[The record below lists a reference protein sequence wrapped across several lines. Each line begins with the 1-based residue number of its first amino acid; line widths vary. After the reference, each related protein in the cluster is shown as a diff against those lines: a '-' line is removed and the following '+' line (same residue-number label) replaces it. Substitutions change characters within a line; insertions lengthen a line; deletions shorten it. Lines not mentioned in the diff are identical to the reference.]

1 MGEQR
6 IRVGIVGVNPQ
17 QGWAAR
23 AHIPALRSLPEYE
36 ITAVGTSRIE
46 SARAAAEHFGVAH
59 AFADARELAEH
70 PEVDLVVVTVKV
82 PAHLELVGAALAA
95 GKHVYCE
102 WPLART
108 TEEAELLV
116 AAAESAGVRTA
127 IGLQA
132 RYAPALLQARELI
145 GQGYLGELGSV
156 TVYSGRAKGAGERMP
171 DWALYTLD
179 RASAAGTLEVAGGHT
194 LDAVQHLVGELAS
207 LQADLTIR
215 RSSYLSADGTR
226 RIAVTSPDQVLVNG
240 RLGDGAAVSAHIHD
254 GRSAGAGTRIELV
267 GSEGVLVLESSGPA
281 GPGGIQ
287 MGALRLRAGREVGGE
302 LVELDLPPRHF
313 AADPARTGDEGF
325 HVGQLYARLAA
336 DLRSGERTV
345 PDFAEGL
352 RLHRVLDAVRRA
364 AGTGVRQSI
373 G

>member
-1 MGEQR
+1 MAEQR
-6 IRVGIVGVNPQ
+6 IRVGIIGVNPH

-46 SARAAAEHFGVAH
+46 SAKAAAEHFGVAH

-82 PAHLELVGAALAA
+82 PAHLELVSAALAA

-108 TEEAELLV
+108 TAEAEHLV
-116 AAAESAGVRTA
+116 EAAAVAGVRTA

-132 RYAPALLQARELI
+132 RFAPALLQARDLI
-145 GQGYLGELGSV
+145 ADGYLGELGSV

-179 RASAAGTLEVAGGHT
+179 RANAAGTLEVAGGHT
-194 LDAVQHLVGELAS
+194 LDAVQYLVGELLEVRGELS
-207 LQADLTIR
+207 QWRT
-215 RSSYLSADGTR
+215 SYLAGDSDR
-226 RIAVTSPDQVLVNG
+226 RVPVSSPDQVLVG
-240 RLGDGAAVSAHIHD
+240 GTLPGGAVVSAHIHD
-254 GRSAGAGTRIELV
+254 GRPAGAGTRIELV
-267 GSEGVLVLESSGPA
+267 GTEGVLTLESTGPA

-287 MGALRLRAGREVGGE
+287 MGGLRLLGSRELGGE
-302 LVELDLPPRHF
+302 MSELALPESYVMV
-313 AADPARTGDEGF
+313 DQDRTGAEGY
-325 HVGQLYARLAA
+325 HVGELYARLAA
-336 DLRSGERTV
+336 DLRDGGRRV

-352 RLHRVLDAVRRA
+352 RLHRLLDAVRRSA
-364 AGTGVRQSI
+364 ESGGREKV